1 MTRFRHFQN
10 SPFLPVRSTQT
21 GGLKHLKM
29 LIFRF
34 VKMGTP
40 KILLTCLRATHR
52 QMFAPKEIFP
62 VCLQAG
68 IFQDELIHLSGRL
81 SIVSNCYILDDS
93 HIVCQQL
100 NITTVTQ
107 WEL

>member
-1 MTRFRHFQN
+1 
-10 SPFLPVRSTQT
+10 
-21 GGLKHLKM
+21 
-29 LIFRF
+29 
-34 VKMGTP
+34 
-40 KILLTCLRATHR
+40 
-52 QMFAPKEIFP
+52 MFAPKEIFP